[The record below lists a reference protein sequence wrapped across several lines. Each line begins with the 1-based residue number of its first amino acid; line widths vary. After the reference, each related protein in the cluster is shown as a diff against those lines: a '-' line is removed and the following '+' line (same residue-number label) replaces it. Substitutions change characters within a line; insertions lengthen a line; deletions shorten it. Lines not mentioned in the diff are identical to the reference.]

1 MVCSSH
7 CTREEQLSGEHMH
20 ALTRFSAFICLAA
33 SLVYFI
39 QIPWEMKKVVQLRLL
54 EMVEKWAGEPVE
66 ETVMYGLRQYV
77 EGARLLTHV
86 DRHSTHAVS
95 LIVNVAQGNLT
106 EPWPVEV
113 QDHADRLHE
122 VVMQPGDVVYYES
135 ARALHG
141 RNRPL
146 SGNGQAY
153 YVNLFTHYRPVGDD
167 VWYLKPN
174 PPHTPEALVDGNTN
188 GSCRLV
194 SKGTTGTTDGQL
206 GVVQTVE
213 CDDKRLGKYIS
224 PTLFQA
230 GGPEDLINWW
240 RATDPLQDVS
250 FADISNMQ
258 DSDDGTAQA
267 LHAKIDR
274 LTNLVER
281 LTKEAETPVP
291 AKTKSNND
299 EL

>member
-1 MVCSSH
+1 MI
-7 CTREEQLSGEHMH
+7 SGGGIVLEKQSTIAELFAH
-20 ALTRFSAFICLAA
+20 SLASLPNLLVA
-33 SLVYFI
+33 LVYFI
-39 QIPWEMKKVVQLRLL
+39 QIPWEMKKVLQLRLL
-54 EMVEKWAGEPVE
+54 EMVEAWAGEPVE

-86 DRHSTHAVS
+86 DRHATHAVS

-113 QDHADRLHE
+113 QDHADRMHE

-141 RNRPL
+141 RNRPMK
-146 SGNGQAY
+146 GNGQAY

-167 VWYLKPN
+167 LWYLKPN
-174 PPHTPEALVDGNTN
+174 PPHTPEALTN
-188 GSCRLV
+188 DNVQGSCRLV
-194 SKGTTGTTDGQL
+194 SKGTAGTTEGQL
-206 GVVQTVE
+206 GNIQTVE

-230 GGPEDLINWW
+230 QGPEDLITWW
-240 RATDPLQDVS
+240 RATDPNQAVS
-250 FADISNMQ
+250 FEDANKHGDV
-258 DSDDGTAQA
+258 DDGIAQ

-274 LTNLVER
+274 LTNLVEP
-281 LTKEAETPVP
+281 KAG
-291 AKTKSNND
+291 ND